1 MLFVGDD
8 WAEEHHDI
16 EVQDETG
23 KVLAKKRLPEGLV
36 GMVAFHELLGKHVPS
51 SWADLD
57 PGEAAGRVVV
67 GIETDRGP
75 WVAALVAAGYR
86 VYAINPTSAARYR
99 QRHSMSGAKADTTD
113 AHLLAEIVRV
123 DRAHHRPVAGDSPD
137 AQAVKV
143 VARMHQTLIWDRA
156 RHLLRLRSA
165 LREYFPAAIRAFDEL
180 AAPDSLE
187 LLAVAPDPDAAA
199 KLTKTRIVAALKRA
213 HRRNVDERATVMMEV
228 LRAPELR
235 LPPVVQQAY
244 AAGIVSLVAVL
255 GVLNQQ
261 IDQLSVVV
269 GDHFGRHRDAEIYT
283 SLPGL
288 GVVLGARVLGEFGD
302 DPTRYADA
310 KARKAYGGTAPITR
324 ASGKKKVV
332 LARYARNDRLADA
345 LQQWAFGSMR
355 GSPGAKA
362 YYKALKDRKI
372 GHQAALR
379 QLGNRWV
386 GILHGCLKTGQL
398 YDENKAWSHQSS
410 AAA

>member
-1 MLFVGDD
+1 M
-8 WAEEHHDI
+8 
-16 EVQDETG
+16 
-23 KVLAKKRLPEGLV
+23 
-36 GMVAFHELLGKHVPS
+36 
-51 SWADLD
+51 
-57 PGEAAGRVVV
+57 VV

-143 VARMHQTLIWDRA
+143 VARMHQTLIWDRT

>member
-1 MLFVGDD
+1 MFVGDD

-36 GMVAFHELLGKHVPS
+36 GMVAFHELLGRHAPAG
-51 SWADLD
+51 WADLD
-57 PGEAAGRVVV
+57 PAEAASRVVV

-99 QRHSMSGAKADTTD
+99 QRHSMSGAKADATD
-113 AHLLAEIVRV
+113 ARLLAEIVRV
-123 DRAHHRPVAGDSPD
+123 DRAHHRPVAGDSED

-143 VARMHQTLIWDRA
+143 VARMHQTLIWDRT

-165 LREYFPAAIRAFDEL
+165 LREYFPAAIRAFDDL
-180 AAPDSLE
+180 DAPDVLE
-187 LLAVAPDPDAAA
+187 LLAAAPDPESAA

-213 HRRNVDERATVMMEV
+213 HRRNVEERATAIMQV
-228 LRAPELR
+228 LRATELR
-235 LPPVVQQAY
+235 LPAPVQQAY

-288 GVVLGARVLGEFGD
+288 GVVLAARVLGEFGD
-302 DPTRYADA
+302 DPDRYVDS
-310 KARKAYGGTAPITR
+310 KARKAYAGTAPITR

-362 YYKALKDRKI
+362 YYKALRARKI

-379 QLGNRWV
+379 LSL
-386 GILHGCLKTGQL
+386 IHI
-398 YDENKAWSHQSS
+398 
-410 AAA
+410 

>member
-36 GMVAFHELLGKHVPS
+36 GMVAFHELLGRHAPAG
-51 SWADLD
+51 WADLD
-57 PGEAAGRVVV
+57 PAEAASRVVV

-99 QRHSMSGAKADTTD
+99 QRHSMSGAKADATD
-113 AHLLAEIVRV
+113 ARLLAEIVRV
-123 DRAHHRPVAGDSPD
+123 DRAHHRPVAGDSED

-143 VARMHQTLIWDRA
+143 VARMHQTLIWDRT

-165 LREYFPAAIRAFDEL
+165 LREYFPAAIRAFDDL
-180 AAPDSLE
+180 DAPDVLE
-187 LLAVAPDPDAAA
+187 LLAAAPDPESAA

-213 HRRNVDERATVMMEV
+213 HRRNVEERATAIMQV
-228 LRAPELR
+228 LRATELR
-235 LPPVVQQAY
+235 LPAPVQQAY

-288 GVVLGARVLGEFGD
+288 GVVLAARVLGEFGD
-302 DPTRYADA
+302 DPDRYVDS
-310 KARKAYGGTAPITR
+310 KARKAYAGTAPITR

-362 YYKALKDRKI
+362 YYKALRARKI

-379 QLGNRWV
+379 LSL
-386 GILHGCLKTGQL
+386 IHI
-398 YDENKAWSHQSS
+398 
-410 AAA
+410 